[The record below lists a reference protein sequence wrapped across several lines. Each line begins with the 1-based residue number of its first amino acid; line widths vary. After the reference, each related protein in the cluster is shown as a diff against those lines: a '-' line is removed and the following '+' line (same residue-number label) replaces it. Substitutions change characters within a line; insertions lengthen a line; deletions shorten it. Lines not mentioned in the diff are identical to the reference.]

1 MSWSITRLQLGR
13 KKKQFFILSRQSSI
27 YLEFFLAQV
36 LSCGGDA
43 GATFPFVDRLTRINK
58 STLGE
63 RKEIYTQRTAF
74 SAPQKQ
80 KKAAGDILF
89 YILFHGVSLSLAAD
103 FILRVCGDK
112 RERERKSNTGSAS
125 VRDNSLELLGADDAK
140 TTSPN
145 KTPCSATARPNF
157 NARNLYCTSRAA
169 EQTFQRAAHKTS
181 LIRLMARAEVETPN
195 LYQRE
200 IILHDVCFVLQ
211 PDARQ

>member
-1 MSWSITRLQLGR
+1 MIQNSILVCCILRIFGCKNIGQLHYIETHVVLNSITKGVTLLNLMSWSITRLQLGR

-63 RKEIYTQRTAF
+63 RKEIYTQRTPF

-89 YILFHGVSLSLAAD
+89 YIIPRRLFFSLSRLYIAR
-103 FILRVCGDK
+103 LRG
-112 RERERKSNTGSAS
+112 
-125 VRDNSLELLGADDAK
+125 
-140 TTSPN
+140 
-145 KTPCSATARPNF
+145 
-157 NARNLYCTSRAA
+157 
-169 EQTFQRAAHKTS
+169 
-181 LIRLMARAEVETPN
+181 
-195 LYQRE
+195 
-200 IILHDVCFVLQ
+200 
-211 PDARQ
+211 